1 MAALTARLRGSLE
14 LASEGGAAELDR
26 LFAEQAQLGARG
38 EEVAAGVAA
47 LQVRAAPVPRPPCG

>member
-1 MAALTARLRGSLE
+1 VAALTARLRGSLE

-26 LFAEQAQLGARG
+26 LFAEQATLGARG

-47 LQVRAAPVPRPPCG
+47 LQVRAVP